1 MFQGERI
8 PEEKRV
14 TFVSTFMKDRA
25 FTWIKPFIRRYHGE
39 GNSTDIDPWI
49 EDFDLFKEQIRQVF
63 GVHNE
68 PTIARR
74 NIQRIRQTSSAAD
87 YAAKFQ
93 EIATFTG
100 FDDTA
105 LATMFKQG
113 LKPRVKEELM
123 RTAAVTDTFNT
134 LVNKAINIDI
144 KLYELQQELRD
155 DLRVRTP
162 NVTTVR
168 ALPTFNRNL

>member
-1 MFQGERI
+1 M
-8 PEEKRV
+8 
-14 TFVSTFMKDRA
+14 
-25 FTWIKPFIRRYHGE
+25 
-39 GNSTDIDPWI
+39 
-49 EDFDLFKEQIRQVF
+49 F

-100 FDDTA
+100 FNDTA

-123 RTAAVTDTFNT
+123 RTAAVTDTFDT
-134 LVNKAINIDI
+134 LVNEAINIDI
-144 KLYELQQELRD
+144 KLYELQQEL
-155 DLRVRTP
+155 
-162 NVTTVR
+162 
-168 ALPTFNRNL
+168 

>member
-1 MFQGERI
+1 MFR
-8 PEEKRV
+8 
-14 TFVSTFMKDRA
+14 
-25 FTWIKPFIRRYHGE
+25 
-39 GNSTDIDPWI
+39 
-49 EDFDLFKEQIRQVF
+49 
-63 GVHNE
+63 VHNK

-74 NIQRIRQTSSAAD
+74 NIQRIRQTLSAAD

-123 RTAAVTDTFNT
+123 RAAAVTDTFNT